1 MSKDS
6 DVGGVPTALA
16 DASPDNIELQATSDA
31 NGAVEEGM
39 QTPPVTRERDLFGG
53 SLALD
58 SPGFVRVGRKPGT
71 LKIPETPQGITKEW
85 LTQVYQNRGYLRE
98 SGRVTEVTIKP
109 LGDGLGVAGDLA
121 RVSVELVGAMHFA
134 PRSFVAKFTP
144 KVASIMTSLVLK
156 FQFATEAHWYN
167 DMLEEEEGLSRPAA
181 FYIGAKLR
189 HKRFWKLKPVVCMLV
204 EEMPPPLYSVAGG
217 CEHLPHLEAVVD
229 MLAKLHAKWWLA
241 PKRPP
246 VEWVASPA
254 QDNLGIQLNALIFA
268 AKAGTP
274 AIRRCFGEVYAP
286 VLAWGPLIKRRHR
299 YLVRRLFEPPLTVC
313 HGDVHLDN
321 VFFAHDFP
329 GGLKM
334 IDFGNMFFGQGCND
348 LAFFLGT
355 NLEPEVRRRH
365 EEPLLRRYHA
375 GLRQGGVNTA
385 LYPFE
390 RCWEDYRLNMWRA
403 YINIAYVTMSRF
415 DVMRKKGTGAFAA
428 EPDEGSRKEL
438 ATYEARNRRLVA
450 ALVDLKFD
458 ELLAEGP
465 ESCGPCS
472 CLPPSARE

>member
-1 MSKDS
+1 MSGPSPSPGERSAGDAT
-6 DVGGVPTALA
+6 VPA
-16 DASPDNIELQATSDA
+16 DASPEDIVLQAGDQE
-31 NGAVEEGM
+31 NGPAS
-39 QTPPVTRERDLFGG
+39 PPVKREATLGG
-53 SLALD
+53 SLQLD
-58 SPGFVRVGRKPGT
+58 SPGFVSVGKRTGV
-71 LKIPETPQGITKEW
+71 KIPETPQGITKEW

-98 SGRVTEVTIKP
+98 TGHVTSVTVKP

-121 RVSVELVGAMHFA
+121 RVSVELEGAVHFA

-144 KVASIMTSLVLK
+144 QQASLMSSFVLK

-167 DMLEEEEGLSRPAA
+167 DMVEEDEGLSRPAA

-204 EEMPPPLYSVAGG
+204 EEMPAPLYSVSGG
-217 CEHLPHLEAVVD
+217 CGHLPHLEAVVD
-229 MLAKLHAKWWLA
+229 MLAKLHARWWNA
-241 PKRPP
+241 PKQEPI
-246 VEWVASPA
+246 EWVPAPA
-254 QDNLGIQLNALIFA
+254 QDNFGVALNALIFA

-274 AIRRCFGEVYAP
+274 AMRRCWGDVYAP
-286 VLAWGPLIKRRHR
+286 VLAWAPLIKRRHR
-299 YLVRRLFEPPLTVC
+299 HLVRRLFEPPLTVC

-321 VFFAHDFP
+321 VFFSPSFP

-472 CLPPSARE
+472 CLPFCA